1 MIDMKQ
7 ILVQDHI
14 ARLAEEAAALRAER
28 SPNGTFPARTS
39 ARLRLGRMVV
49 GVGTLIAGS
58 TRARDNGP
66 CDDGPN
72 VLSPAA

>member
-1 MIDMKQ
+1 MIEIKQ

-28 SPNGTFPARTS
+28 TSNGTSPGGSS
-39 ARLRLGRMVV
+39 ARVRLGRVVV
-49 GVGTLIAGS
+49 GVGTLIAGT
-58 TRARDNGP
+58 TRARDGGP
-66 CDDGPN
+66 CDDGN

>member
-7 ILVQDHI
+7 RLVQDHI
-14 ARLAEEAAALRAER
+14 ARLEAEAAAVRAAR
-28 SPNGTFPARTS
+28 ASNGTSIADSS
-39 ARLRLGRMVV
+39 ARERLGRWVV
-49 GVGTLIAGS
+49 GVGTLIAGT
-58 TRARDNGP
+58 TRAGKGP

>member
-7 ILVQDHI
+7 RLVQDHI
-14 ARLAEEAAALRAER
+14 ARLEEEAAAVRAGRASNER
-28 SPNGTFPARTS
+28 RLADSS
-39 ARLRLGRMVV
+39 ARVRFGRWVI
-49 GVGTLIAGS
+49 GVGTRIAGT
-58 TRARDNGP
+58 TRAGKGP